1 MKRTRW
7 KQQRSG
13 AEASSR
19 AIEFSVG
26 FLMLQNGQAAEGDFA
41 PKGHA
46 ERD

>member
-26 FLMLQNGQAAEGDFA
+26 FLMLQNGQAAQGDFA
-41 PKGHA
+41 LKGHA